1 MEYIDILNNKG
12 EATGEKKTRS
22 DVHKYGYWHK
32 VILILLVNSREEILI
47 QKRAPNKEKNPNLWD
62 ISCAGHLSSGDSS
75 ISGAMRELEE
85 ELGIKP
91 NENNMKLIDTIRRSY
106 SPKEGF
112 IENEIQDI
120 YLYREDVEIKRIKI
134 QKEEVSEVKFIPF
147 EIYIK
152 ESLSNNKEFVERGN
166 EFREIL
172 KQIK

>member
-91 NENNMKLIDTIRRSY
+91 NENNMKLIDTIRR
-106 SPKEGF
+106 
-112 IENEIQDI
+112 
-120 YLYREDVEIKRIKI
+120 
-134 QKEEVSEVKFIPF
+134 
-147 EIYIK
+147 
-152 ESLSNNKEFVERGN
+152 
-166 EFREIL
+166 
-172 KQIK
+172 